1 MRISVCTAVN
11 ANTNSTLLGRNLD
24 CSSLPNRMSVNTLL
38 ILSCGITSPS
48 TFSVMTYP
56 FPISAFDNTLTS
68 LFLSS
73 AYFFIS
79 CFFASSRWLYSL
91 EYEISFCMIRLA
103 RFCSFTSSNSV
114 ELHLSTGVHAF
125 CNHVSANS
133 SSPQYVINM
142 RFAPSCSS
150 LQRALKRRWAF
161 LSRRA

>member
-24 CSSLPNRMSVNTLL
+24 CSSLPNRMSVNTLI

-56 FPISAFDNTLTS
+56 FPISAFDKTLTS
-68 LFLSS
+68 LLLSS

-79 CFFASSRWLYSL
+79 CF
-91 EYEISFCMIRLA
+91 CMIRFA

-133 SSPQYVINM
+133 SSPQYVVNI
-142 RFAPSCSS
+142 RFAPSCSIW
-150 LQRALKRRWAF
+150 LRALKRRLTSLLRCA
-161 LSRRA
+161 

>member
-1 MRISVCTAVN
+1 
-11 ANTNSTLLGRNLD
+11 
-24 CSSLPNRMSVNTLL
+24 MSVNTLL
-38 ILSCGITSPS
+38 IFSCGITSPS
-48 TFSVMTYP
+48 TFSMMTCP
-56 FPISAFDNTLTS
+56 SPISAFDNTLTS

-79 CFFASSRWLYSL
+79 CFLASSRWLYSL
-91 EYEISFCMIRLA
+91 ENETSFCMIRLA
-103 RFCSFTSSNSV
+103 HFCSFTSSNSV

-133 SSPQYVINM
+133 SSPQYVVNM

-161 LSRRA
+161 LSRWA

>member
-73 AYFFIS
+73 AYF
-79 CFFASSRWLYSL
+79 SSLAFCVKQMVILIR
-91 EYEISFCMIRLA
+91 ERNQFCMIRLA

-125 CNHVSANS
+125 ATMCLPTPHHH
-133 SSPQYVINM
+133 NM
-142 RFAPSCSS
+142 LPICVLHRHAAVCSV
-150 LQRALKRRWAF
+150 L
-161 LSRRA
+161 